1 MAVIKPSLHLLT
13 VWRLRLFLC
22 SFLPSFLAACFFS
35 NTLLWWA
42 AALAI
47 AAGFV
52 FLYIFY
58 CPVKWKKLAYSGN
71 ENCLV
76 IHCGVIY
83 TSAKAVP
90 FGSIQSISIT
100 STPLERL
107 FGICSL
113 AVFMAGARIY
123 MPGLTP
129 VQAEEL
135 RLGLEGKSQEAS
147 K

>member
-13 VWRLRLFLC
+13 VWRLRVFHC
-22 SFLPSFLAACFFS
+22 SLLPSFLAAYFFS
-35 NTLLWWA
+35 NTILWWVL
-42 AALAI
+42 ALAI
-47 AAGFV
+47 AAGFL

-58 CPVKWKKLAYSGN
+58 FPVRWKKLAYSGN
-71 ENCLV
+71 KNCLV
-76 IHCGVIY
+76 IHCRVIY

-90 FGSIQSISIT
+90 FGSIQSLSIV

-113 AVFMAGARIY
+113 AVFMAGARIH

-135 RLGLEGKSQEAS
+135 RLELEEKSREVS
-147 K
+147 

>member
-1 MAVIKPSLHLLT
+1 MTVIKPSLHLLT

-22 SFLPSFLAACFFS
+22 SFLPSFLAAYFFS
-35 NTLLWWA
+35 STILWWG
-42 AALAI
+42 LASAI
-47 AAGFV
+47 GAGFL

-58 CPVKWKKLAYSGN
+58 FPLRWKKLAYSGN
-71 ENCLV
+71 QNCLV

-83 TSAKAVP
+83 TSVKAVP
-90 FGSIQSISIT
+90 FGSIQSISIA

-113 AVFMAGARIY
+113 GVFMAGARIY
-123 MPGLTP
+123 LPGLTP
-129 VQAEEL
+129 EQAEKL
-135 RLGLEGKSQEAS
+135 RLDLGGKSQEAS